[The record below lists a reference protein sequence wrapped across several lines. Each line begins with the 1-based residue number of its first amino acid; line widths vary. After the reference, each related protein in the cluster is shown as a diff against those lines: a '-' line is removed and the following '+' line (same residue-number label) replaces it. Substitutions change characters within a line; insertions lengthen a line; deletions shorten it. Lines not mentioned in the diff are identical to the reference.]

1 MHDLMHE
8 KWKLMQKEGY
18 KSLTCLGREKT
29 CKKNGGKRQKIG
41 LEPWLSHIERE
52 KVEKLLKKWVW
63 TCENQFLKNSL
74 HDFQSIEKQIQSVE
88 NASIDPTTIEH
99 QSRQTKT
106 HNHL

>member
-1 MHDLMHE
+1 
-8 KWKLMQKEGY
+8 MQKEGY
-18 KSLTCLGREKT
+18 KGLTSLGREKP
-29 CKKNGGKRQKIG
+29 CKTNKGKQQKIG
-41 LEPWLSHIERE
+41 LEPWPSRMERE
-52 KVEKLLKKWVW
+52 KVENFFEKKWVW
-63 TCENQFLKNSL
+63 TRETQFLKNSL